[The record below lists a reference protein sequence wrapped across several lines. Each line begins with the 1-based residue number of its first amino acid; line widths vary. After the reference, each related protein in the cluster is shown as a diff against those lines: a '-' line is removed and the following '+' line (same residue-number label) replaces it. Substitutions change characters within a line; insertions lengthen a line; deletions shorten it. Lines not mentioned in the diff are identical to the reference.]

1 MQYGYLLKISNKNI
15 YKEVQLPVDAEIMKI
30 GMGIDCDVRFYKESF
45 FEDFE
50 LVLQKKSNE
59 WNITCSDNVFIDAGD
74 VRKLITKKYLTA
86 TALQLNIKNRKTKF
100 SKLILYMTLT
110 MKIKTIAELLI

>member
-15 YKEVQLPVDAEIMKI
+15 YKEVQIPVDAEVMKI

-50 LVLQKKSNE
+50 
-59 WNITCSDNVFIDAGD
+59 
-74 VRKLITKKYLTA
+74 
-86 TALQLNIKNRKTKF
+86 
-100 SKLILYMTLT
+100 M
-110 MKIKTIAELLI
+110 M